1 MAASSNAALCLACAN
16 STNVKN
22 RRLLGTQ
29 ESELVTN
36 IWKEMVLNV
45 SQKEGRGVNLVTI
58 DSRKEAYV
66 CKKCFY
72 AYTTYANKKE
82 VSDYDLIAIITIT
95 Q

>member
-36 IWKEMVLNV
+36 IWKEMVLNI

-82 VSDYDLIAIITIT
+82 VSVTWVQNY
-95 Q
+95 